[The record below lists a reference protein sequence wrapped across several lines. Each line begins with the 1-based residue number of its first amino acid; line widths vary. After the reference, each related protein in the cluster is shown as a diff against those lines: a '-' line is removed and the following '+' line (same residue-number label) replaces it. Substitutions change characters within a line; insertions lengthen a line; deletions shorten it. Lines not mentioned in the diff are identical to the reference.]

1 MALAGSKRTLVGMLG
16 WCKTI
21 VWCHLIIYITCT
33 ELEKF
38 WFSNLACVGEKW
50 VHQFVKSVMSHS
62 ISILEALVRNQ
73 GSVLDKKW
81 KHTSLNWQNYLRATC
96 VQKNMHE
103 PNEALVII
111 YLGIILK
118 SKHKIPRIL
127 TIISLFKS
135 MLVLLRLLL
144 NSPSSGS
151 IFVSIQ
157 ASPWEVRKHKY
168 LEEHPNSSNVEISPI
183 ILKSATI
190 WLFTIQSRLVSF
202 TMLDL
207 CCNRDRKNARLLDCW
222 NLCRHKNLVE
232 AQNIFMQLVEAK
244 VQ

>member
-1 MALAGSKRTLVGMLG
+1 
-16 WCKTI
+16 
-21 VWCHLIIYITCT
+21 
-33 ELEKF
+33 
-38 WFSNLACVGEKW
+38 
-50 VHQFVKSVMSHS
+50 MSHS

-118 SKHKIPRIL
+118 SKHKIPRTL
-127 TIISLFKS
+127 TTISLFKS

>member
-1 MALAGSKRTLVGMLG
+1 
-16 WCKTI
+16 
-21 VWCHLIIYITCT
+21 
-33 ELEKF
+33 
-38 WFSNLACVGEKW
+38 
-50 VHQFVKSVMSHS
+50 MSHS

-73 GSVLDKKW
+73 WSLLHKMW
-81 KHTSLNWQNYLRATC
+81 KHTPLNWQNYLRATC
-96 VQKNMHE
+96 VQKNMRE

-118 SKHKIPRIL
+118 LKHKIPRTL
-127 TIISLFKS
+127 LKS
-135 MLVLLRLLL
+135 MLVLLRLWL

-190 WLFTIQSRLVSF
+190 WLFTIQSRLISF
-202 TMLDL
+202 TMLVM

-222 NLCRHKNLVE
+222 NLCTHKNSVE